1 MFSSAQLT
9 WNLNQETSFNPNQN
23 VTFSSVNMKS
33 QYIIIIIIIIHNYIY
48 DYYMVNLSMSK

>member
-23 VTFSSVNMKS
+23 VTFSSVNLKS
-33 QYIIIIIIIIHNYIY
+33 QYIIIIIIIHNYIY
-48 DYYMVNLSMSK
+48 DYYMINLSMSK